1 MNLKKIIREELGS
14 GNPLDWMMGE
24 PKFNPNEILQ
34 EQISLKED
42 KKKDDGF
49 DWVRQTTINVNDF
62 LNKAFYF
69 DPIAEEGDKD
79 YEKLID
85 YLNQIGFKSEYNTP
99 SSLYGD
105 EQAVGLYAYRGVG
118 GSLEYVYTT
127 HIYEDEDG
135 SYWEH
140 IRDFATRNSEEEG
153 DNLMVV
159 DARDFVNSYLH

>member
-1 MNLKKIIREELGS
+1 MNIKRII
-14 GNPLDWMMGE
+14 
-24 PKFNPNEILQ
+24 
-34 EQISLKED
+34 KESID
-42 KKKDDGF
+42 EF
-49 DWVRQTTINVNDF
+49 DWIRDTNFDTDAFI
-62 LNKAFYF
+62 NKAFYF

-105 EQAVGLYAYRGVG
+105 DQAVGLYAYRGVG

-140 IRDFATRNSEEEG
+140 IRDFATRNSEEEV
-153 DNLMVV
+153 DNLVVV
-159 DARDFVNSYLH
+159 DARDFVNTYLQ